1 MSQKHP
7 CPSTNNNDLKL
18 VQIRRPK
25 AIIHALAI
33 VTNSFAIKLFYNM
46 LHFMITKII
55 TRQSRNMMTT
65 ATTLVL
71 TIEYHMLLSILSTSW
86 VELPPPVLESVVV
99 EGVVVIIVFG
109 VVVGVIGGIVG
120 SVGLGGMGVGGQ
132 GPGSGIVLFCPVTKQ
147 YTLK

>member
-1 MSQKHP
+1 MVHYI
-7 CPSTNNNDLKL
+7 DF
-18 VQIRRPK
+18 I
-25 AIIHALAI
+25 
-33 VTNSFAIKLFYNM
+33 
-46 LHFMITKII
+46 ITKMI
-55 TRQSRNMMTT
+55 TRQSRNMITT

-86 VELPPPVLESVVV
+86 VELLPPVLESVVV
-99 EGVVVIIVFG
+99 EGVVVIPVFG
-109 VVVGVIGGIVG
+109 VVVGVMDGTVG

>member
-1 MSQKHP
+1 
-7 CPSTNNNDLKL
+7 
-18 VQIRRPK
+18 
-25 AIIHALAI
+25 
-33 VTNSFAIKLFYNM
+33 M
-46 LHFMITKII
+46 LYFMITKII

-86 VELPPPVLESVVV
+86 VELPPPLLESVVV

-109 VVVGVIGGIVG
+109 VVVGVIVGIVG